1 MVLQLKLR
9 KSRSPP
15 GFEAS
20 AHVKSPFAKLERAA
34 AGVSP
39 SGGFSVSRDGNP
51 ARMKRAG
58 FAGSA
63 VVGDAGW
70 SSPVARQAHNL
81 KVVGSNPT
89 PATNVTERPR
99 FGGGFLSS
107 ARKAGLSRRLFKRQP
122 EKAVSETL
130 SRHAATAVKIMQRCN
145 GVRSRPWASF
155 AGATCNASLRRF
167 WSFHIAN
174 CPGEPTLFH
183 NRGANGTDRR
193 SVTVR
198 SQ

>member
-1 MVLQLKLR
+1 MRMIATSTVLGGLR
-9 KSRSPP
+9 SGSVRFRVTSVQRHNYLARTKS
-15 GFEAS
+15 
-20 AHVKSPFAKLERAA
+20 V
-34 AGVSP
+34 
-39 SGGFSVSRDGNP
+39 
-51 ARMKRAG
+51 
-58 FAGSA
+58 
-63 VVGDAGW
+63 
-70 SSPVARQAHNL
+70 RQRPH
-81 KVVGSNPT
+81 ST

-174 CPGEPTLFH
+174 CPREPTLFH